1 MAVWLADVWNNVL
14 AFLRSINWFRD
25 TLDVALVAF
34 VIYSIIK
41 LVRDSRA
48 EQLLKG
54 VLIFGLAFLGAS
66 VLQLRTMYYLLKTV
80 FDYSLLVL
88 IVIFQPEIRRALE
101 QVAHS
106 RLGEFSF
113 FGMNDEEAQL
123 EINRWQKVISAT
135 CSALS
140 TLQKQKMGALIVFE
154 RTTKLGEI
162 VNSGTIVSA
171 EPTAALIANIFFNKA
186 PLHDGA
192 MIVRDG
198 MVYAAGCILPLTDNQ
213 QISYELGTRHRAGV
227 GMSENSDALVVIL
240 SEETG
245 IISMAVG
252 GELKRNYSLEALRV
266 ALENGMLWDR
276 SRREK
281 DGERKLK
288 WPFRR
293 WKTK

>member
-106 RLGEFSF
+106 RLGEFKF

-198 MVYAAGCILPLTDNQ
+198 IVYAAGCILPLTDNQ

-245 IISMAVG
+245 IISMAAG

-276 SRREK
+276 SRHEK